1 MGHEWSHKGSEPL
14 ISRRKKKI
22 PTVWERQNCGD
33 SKKISG
39 CQEFAERNIQS
50 TEVFMS
56 SGSTWSDIMDI
67 CGHTFVQTH
76 RVWNNALPIGV
87 SPKVTWGC
95 SDYVSAQSSLV

>member
-22 PTVWERQNCGD
+22 PPVWERQNCGD
-33 SKKISG
+33 NKKISG